1 MPTRPTKV
9 CRDSIKIIGKLDR
22 CPLCRVD
29 MDLNHMAQGGS
40 SMLTVGFPFND
51 GLAQ

>member
-1 MPTRPTKV
+1 MPTRRKKYT
-9 CRDSIKIIGKLDR
+9 DTLLKIIGRLVKS
-22 CPLCRVD
+22 PLCRVD

-40 SMLTVGFPFND
+40 SMPTVGFPFKD

>member
-1 MPTRPTKV
+1 MLLKLTNFISTIYLTKV
-9 CRDSIKIIGKLDR
+9 KFNE

-40 SMLTVGFPFND
+40 SMLTVGFPFKD